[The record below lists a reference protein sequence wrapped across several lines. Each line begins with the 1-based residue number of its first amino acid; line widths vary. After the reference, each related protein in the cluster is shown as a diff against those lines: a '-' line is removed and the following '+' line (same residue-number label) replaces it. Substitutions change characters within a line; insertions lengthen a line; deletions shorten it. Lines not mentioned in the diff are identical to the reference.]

1 MDNPAQ
7 LTVVDLDSLKDIINI
22 ACQRGAFQ
30 ANEMKSIGEVYE
42 RLDSFLTAIKTQAQA
57 QVEAQ
62 SAPQQGETND

>member
-1 MDNPAQ
+1 MENPAQ

-62 SAPQQGETND
+62 SATQQGETND

>member
-22 ACQRGAFQ
+22 ACQRGAFH

-42 RLDSFLTAIKTQAQA
+42 RLDSFLTAIKAQAQA
-57 QVEAQ
+57 QAEAQ
-62 SAPQQGETND
+62 SATQQGETND

>member
-57 QVEAQ
+57 QAEAQ
-62 SAPQQGETND
+62 SATQQGETND